1 MGNRTLKTQTG
12 KGMAMVMMLILV
24 PILMF
29 LAMSFVDPIVR
40 SFRSAVNDQ
49 KTLLAKNVAD
59 SMFEI
64 ALWDSRGAGVGENV
78 KNEDW
83 PQPIERE
90 YDFGTATV
98 RWSVMA
104 TPDISDDKLIEVVSG
119 DKYYTIPSPGS
130 GTAGDDYCST
140 SEPVVDGDSLTET
153 LGELGIEPGDL
164 GGTNYDAF
172 SWPCN
177 WNKLREGESVVIP
190 LYTEDENG
198 VVHPFWTSGSTF
210 ELRIRPPCDTDKV
223 TSREDEYESEIC
235 SEGERYTLKGDAG
248 LAEKT
253 VLVLWEITGKQV
265 DENGDD
271 VVLEPFDQDQF
282 IRDSLFTVGV
292 FNKDGSKFFEYLS
305 ENSFTDSWA
314 RIGTELQNMYKP
326 TLRIMAVHQLR
337 DSSDRTVPYL
347 EYQFKAPINIGT
359 DKPISNTSKV
369 VHVEVMIDGGYST
382 SIDKIVGIAKS
393 VSGFVIQQ

>member
-1 MGNRTLKTQTG
+1 
-12 KGMAMVMMLILV
+12 MVMMLILV
-24 PILMF
+24 PILML

-78 KNEDW
+78 KNEGW
-83 PQPIERE
+83 PTPIERE
-90 YDFGTATV
+90 YDFGKATV

-104 TPDISDDKLIEVVSG
+104 TPDISDDKLI
-119 DKYYTIPSPGS
+119 DDQYTIPSPGS

-140 SEPVVDGDSLTET
+140 SEPVVDIPSLEET
-153 LGELGIEPGDL
+153 LGELGIELGDL
-164 GGTNYDAF
+164 GSFYEPID
-172 SWPCN
+172 WPCN

-198 VVHPFWTSGSTF
+198 VYHPFENPGVNDFTLTV
-210 ELRIRPPCDTDKV
+210 RPACDPSKATA
-223 TSREDEYESEIC
+223 RENEYENQIC
-235 SEGERYTLKGDAG
+235 NDNERYVLDGDQPFPN
-248 LAEKT
+248 KT
-253 VLVLWEITGKQV
+253 VLVLWEITGRLG
-265 DENGDD
+265 ENGETVYLTHSPTGDLFNPKTALD
-271 VVLEPFDQDQF
+271 VETINIRNPLNQDSIAIKPIDNDRQ
-282 IRDSLFTVGV
+282 DSIANYISTL
-292 FNKDGSKFFEYLS
+292 
-305 ENSFTDSWA
+305 
-314 RIGTELQNMYKP
+314 YKP
-326 TLRIMAVHQLR
+326 ELKLLVVHTLRASNGDI
-337 DSSDRTVPYL
+337 VPYL
-347 EYQFKAPINIGT
+347 EYQFSSTYNPAST
-359 DKPISNTSKV
+359 PISSTSKV

>member
-59 SMFEI
+59 SMFEV
-64 ALWDSRGAGVGENV
+64 ALWDSRGAGVGENK
-78 KNEDW
+78 KNEGYPD
-83 PQPIERE
+83 PIIKE

-104 TPDISDDKLIEVVSG
+104 TPDTSPEKLI
-119 DKYYTIPSPGS
+119 DDQYTIPSPGS

-140 SEPVVDGDSLTET
+140 SEPVVDD
-153 LGELGIEPGDL
+153 EPGGSLEEALAELEIARSNL
-164 GGTNYDAF
+164 GGDFYTAF
-172 SWPCN
+172 DWPCN
-177 WNKLREGESVVIP
+177 WNKLREGESIVIP

-198 VVHPFWTSGSTF
+198 VYHPFENPGVNDFTLTV
-210 ELRIRPPCDTDKV
+210 RPACDPSKA
-223 TSREDEYESEIC
+223 TSRDNEYENQIC
-235 SEGERYTLKGDAG
+235 KDNERYDLVGDQETG
-248 LAEKT
+248 NLT
-253 VLVLWEITGKQV
+253 VIVLWEITGKL
-265 DENGDD
+265 DENGETVYLTHKDD
-271 VVLEPFDQDQF
+271 GTLFDPKTTLDVEAINFQNPLTQ
-282 IRDSLFTVGV
+282 
-292 FNKDGSKFFEYLS
+292 NSKAKKPIDNDEKSIENFLS
-305 ENSFTDSWA
+305 T
-314 RIGTELQNMYKP
+314 LYKP
-326 TLRIMAVHQLR
+326 ELKLLVVHTLRDNYGV
-337 DSSDRTVPYL
+337 VPYL
-347 EYQFKAPINIGT
+347 EYQFSSTYNTAST
-359 DKPISNTSKV
+359 PISSTSKV